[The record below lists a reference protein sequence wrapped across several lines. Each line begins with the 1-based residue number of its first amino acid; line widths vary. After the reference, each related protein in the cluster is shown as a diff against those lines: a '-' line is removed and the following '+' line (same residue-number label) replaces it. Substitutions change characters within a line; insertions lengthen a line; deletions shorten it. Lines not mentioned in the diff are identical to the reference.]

1 MVILA
6 LSSHIHCLDY
16 CCSGAIQQSA
26 KFAYLLPCHLKHPG
40 FCPHL
45 HSGVAMY
52 VERLARALRDKR
64 STVGQWFTVRGWSVA
79 DREHEML
86 EDACEMYVY
95 CAYTRGAAPKI
106 SVYAIAHWELVKRR
120 DHHESRLN
128 LCPGGKL
135 SMVSTHGLAVKL
147 LESGAEGF
155 AYGAVAGGPEE
166 ESIGCIMSPELPL
179 EMLELFS
186 KSAKGL
192 PRHWKK
198 ARTRIID
205 EKAKFFEDGFAALG
219 KQPLATGAGERAEDG
234 VDGGTNSEGSG
245 GDCSPDTDAD
255 VASTAAVLDHIAL
268 EGADGSDSDGDA
280 PNKLA
285 APVAGLAVAPTVD
298 TRVFIWLARTSRSAT
313 CGGCTR
319 RIEA

>member
-1 MVILA
+1 MV
-6 LSSHIHCLDY
+6 Y
-16 CCSGAIQQSA
+16 
-26 KFAYLLPCHLKHPG
+26 K
-40 FCPHL
+40 
-45 HSGVAMY
+45 
-52 VERLARALRDKR
+52 
-64 STVGQWFTVRGWSVA
+64 
-79 DREHEML
+79 
-86 EDACEMYVY
+86 
-95 CAYTRGAAPKI
+95 AAP
-106 SVYAIAHWELVKRR
+106 SCCWSQGLRS
-120 DHHESRLN
+120 SRTV
-128 LCPGGKL
+128 PW
-135 SMVSTHGLAVKL
+135 
-147 LESGAEGF
+147 
-155 AYGAVAGGPEE
+155 AGGPEE

-192 PRHWKK
+192 PRQCKK
-198 ARTRIID
+198 AKERIID
-205 EKAKFFEDGFAALG
+205 EQAKLFEDGFAALG
-219 KQPLATGAGERAEDG
+219 KKPLATGAGERAEDG

-268 EGADGSDSDGDA
+268 EGADGSDSDGDD